1 MTRTS
6 EIRALLPV
14 LDNKAIAER
23 LKCTSW
29 HVAKVRR
36 ESQYLP
42 PRPSA
47 TNNDWN
53 DERERLLREFWAE
66 GDSARIAA
74 RRLNRDTGSQ
84 FSRCAVI
91 GKVRRLGLPFREPH
105 GKNSRKARRGTWGKP
120 TSSRMAKLDHA
131 VFGDRRPRVDA
142 RHSFADEPRALRAL
156 PIPQPQPDDI
166 ARVSFVDLSETQ
178 CKFVVGEPKGPHDK
192 QFCGLERSPGTSYCA
207 HHFERCHS
215 YTPGI
220 RQPASKPGHVLV
232 SAAGKNAFGFEF
244 A

>member
-14 LDNKAIAER
+14 LDNQAIAER

-36 ESQYLP
+36 ESQYMP

-66 GDSARIAA
+66 GNSARIAA
-74 RRLNRDTGSQ
+74 RRLNRDTGSE

-105 GKNSRKARRGTWGKP
+105 GKNSSKARRGTWGKP
-120 TSSRMAKLDHA
+120 TSSRMAQLDKA
-131 VFGDRRPRVDA
+131 VFGDKRPRVDA

-166 ARVSFVDLSETQ
+166 ARVSINDIADHECRFPVGD
-178 CKFVVGEPKGPHDK
+178 VVPSHEK
-192 QFCGLERSPGTSYCA
+192 QFCGLDRALGSPYCA
-207 HHFERCHS
+207 HHHERCYGTS
-215 YTPGI
+215 S
-220 RQPASKPGHVLV
+220 ASKFTPKSPPGRILTN
-232 SAAGKNAFGFEF
+232 AAGPIVFES